1 MVEKGKS
8 MMSREERSHMRHRAH
23 TRSSLAGGKARG
35 RRTSGGQNESSPRIL
50 PKPDAYQC
58 TCPPMVPKIPMVLK
72 IRIESKKKILQI
84 RVGHP

>member
-58 TCPPMVPKIPMVLK
+58 TFNMIQTVENDPLNLL
-72 IRIESKKKILQI
+72 SSN
-84 RVGHP
+84 

>member
-58 TCPPMVPKIPMVLK
+58 THFRVLNQ
-72 IRIESKKKILQI
+72 EYQGVYLPLWLGFLQL
-84 RVGHP
+84 

>member
-50 PKPDAYQC
+50 PISDAYQC
-58 TCPPMVPKIPMVLK
+58 RLK
-72 IRIESKKKILQI
+72 GQFLPLELRSLL
-84 RVGHP
+84 

>member
-1 MVEKGKS
+1 VVEKGKS

-58 TCPPMVPKIPMVLK
+58 TMDNTGRTGRLVTHDRNSDDKVTIAPFFD
-72 IRIESKKKILQI
+72 
-84 RVGHP
+84 

>member
-58 TCPPMVPKIPMVLK
+58 TIGGDGNAEKKVFFFRL
-72 IRIESKKKILQI
+72 ELSKWLVDDSKYI
-84 RVGHP
+84 